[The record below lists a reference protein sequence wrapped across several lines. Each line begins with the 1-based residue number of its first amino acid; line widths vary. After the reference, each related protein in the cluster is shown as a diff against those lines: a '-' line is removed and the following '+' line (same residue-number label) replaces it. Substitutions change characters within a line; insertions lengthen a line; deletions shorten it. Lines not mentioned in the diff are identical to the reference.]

1 MWPASDAPRS
11 HRTRRRQTPPY
22 AARRIALME
31 RTCDCCP
38 NPAVVHEIV
47 VQNGLKAEV
56 HLCAEHAQERGF
68 ILPTSQGPALVVGKL
83 LAQARAA
90 APRQPKGCG
99 SCGLTMA
106 QVRETGLVG
115 CPVCYRSF
123 EQELGAIIE
132 RAQAGAAAH
141 VGRHPAHAANLVDR
155 AALRNRLARELRE
168 AVSREEYERA
178 ARLRDRLSEVGGES
192 TADTTAS
199 ATTSSTTTDDIAGD
213 AARAAMPAAEDGCS
227 PSGGAPS

>member
-1 MWPASDAPRS
+1 
-11 HRTRRRQTPPY
+11 
-22 AARRIALME
+22 ME

-47 VQNGLKAEV
+47 VKDGLKAEV

-68 ILPTSQGPALVVGKL
+68 ILPTAHGPTLITGKL

-90 APRQPKGCG
+90 APKQPKACG
-99 SCGLTMA
+99 SCGMTMG

-115 CPVCYRSF
+115 CPLCYRSF
-123 EQELGAIIE
+123 ESELGAIIE
-132 RAQAGAAAH
+132 RAQAGACAH
-141 VGRHPAHAANLVDR
+141 VGRHPLHAADLVDR

-178 ARLRDRLSEVGGES
+178 ARLRDRLFEIGGGENGAADDESGGAVS
-192 TADTTAS
+192 TAN
-199 ATTSSTTTDDIAGD
+199 
-213 AARAAMPAAEDGCS
+213 DGRS
-227 PSGGAPS
+227 PSGGGPS

>member
-1 MWPASDAPRS
+1 
-11 HRTRRRQTPPY
+11 
-22 AARRIALME
+22 ME

-83 LAQARAA
+83 LAQARSA
-90 APRQPKGCG
+90 APRQPKGCA
-99 SCGLTMA
+99 SCGLTIA

-132 RAQAGAAAH
+132 RAQAGAVAH
-141 VGRHPAHAANLVDR
+141 AGRHPAHAANLVDR

-192 TADTTAS
+192 MTETMTDTTTGTTTDTTTAS
-199 ATTSSTTTDDIAGD
+199 KTTAD
-213 AARAAMPAAEDGCS
+213 AARAALPAEEDGCS